1 MIRETTP
8 RNSRVYMR
16 IEDAGHGMMRLA
28 FSLTPPSYDDP
39 AAVLIAR
46 GVLPM
51 GQPLSMLVVSDPTQD
66 ASLRGPA
73 GKDGVNG
80 VDGRNGNDGRNG
92 VDGKAGV
99 NGKDGAPGR
108 AASAYLGDVVIGQT
122 ATVAVTVA
130 AGARRVLVT
139 IPAAMGVA
147 AGDSLYLAPTQVLPG
162 YVLSDVVA
170 VDAGTL
176 SVGLTGPALAVGAS
190 YKISC
195 KLFRLNT

>member
-66 ASLRGPA
+66 PALRGPA
-73 GKDGVNG
+73 GKDGV
-80 VDGRNGNDGRNG
+80 DGRNGTDGRNG

-108 AASAYLGDVVIGQT
+108 AASAYLGDVMIGQT

-139 IPAAMGVA
+139 IPVAMGVA

-162 YVLSDVVA
+162 YVISDVVA
-170 VDAGTL
+170 VDATTL
-176 SVGLTGPALAVGAS
+176 SVGMTGPALAVGTS

-195 KLFRLNT
+195 KLFRLNS

>member
-8 RNSRVYMR
+8 RNNRVYMR

-66 ASLRGPA
+66 PALR
-73 GKDGVNG
+73 
-80 VDGRNGNDGRNG
+80 
-92 VDGKAGV
+92 
-99 NGKDGAPGR
+99 GAPGASAFDLAR
-108 AASAYLGDVVIGQT
+108 LAGFTGTQAQWLASLKGRDASAYLGAVTIGQT
-122 ATVAVTVA
+122 ATVAVTAA
-130 AGARRVLVT
+130 AGARRVLIT
-139 IPAAMGVA
+139 IPAAMGVS

-162 YVLSDVVA
+162 YVISDVVA
-170 VDAGTL
+170 VDATTL
-176 SVGLTGPALAVGAS
+176 SVGLTGPALAVGTS

>member
-8 RNSRVYMR
+8 RNSRIYMR

-28 FSLTPPSYDDP
+28 FSLTPPSYEDP

-66 ASLRGPA
+66 PALRGPA

-80 VDGRNGNDGRNG
+80 VDGRNG
-92 VDGKAGV
+92 VDGKSGI

-108 AASAYLGDVVIGQT
+108 AASAYLGDVTIGQA
-122 ATVAVTVA
+122 ATVAITVS

-139 IPAAMGVA
+139 VPAALGVA

-162 YVLSDVVA
+162 YVISDVVA
-170 VDAGTL
+170 VDATTL
-176 SVGLTGPALAVGAS
+176 SVGLTGPALAVGTS

-195 KLFRLNT
+195 KLFRLNI